1 MLEDPGLTD
10 NFVTHELAEELGLP
24 SKAMSLSIW
33 VLDNQ
38 YIYNRTKLY
47 SRSLTDMCGVKP

>member
-1 MLEDPGLTD
+1 MEDPGLTD

-47 SRSLTDMCGVKP
+47 SRSLTDMRGVKP